1 MIKKIKA
8 ISLKSSNFLIRPTLH
23 WENDW
28 IRILRMSFTKV
39 RMRWSAS
46 LATLLLKSSTMKSTQ
61 QSISP
66 FSVLRSHLRSKGFH
80 VRYTAIYYPHFKI
93 TERCTRLVRL
103 FRLKGRSLSEVIVE
117 IMKDLKLPLIN
128 LIGKGFDCA
137 SNMSG
142 KGELSLL
149 ISINLSL
156 NEA

>member
-1 MIKKIKA
+1 MVEVRMMHSRRLISGSGSTLPEKRESYGAMLTHKLTGEAKKPSQRWNDFRHCSTFDKQNNSFAAIICPMIKKIKA

-66 FSVLRSHLRSKGFH
+66 FSILRSHLRSKGFH
-80 VRYTAIYYPHFKI
+80 VRYTAIYYPF
-93 TERCTRLVRL
+93 
-103 FRLKGRSLSEVIVE
+103 
-117 IMKDLKLPLIN
+117 
-128 LIGKGFDCA
+128 
-137 SNMSG
+137 
-142 KGELSLL
+142 
-149 ISINLSL
+149 
-156 NEA
+156 